1 MINQIN
7 YYFFVSIIGK
17 VQNLCTHVLTSSVQA
32 EHWTQCMLIASN
44 QLGAGV
50 SKDIRAYE
58 VKL

>member
-50 SKDIRAYE
+50 SKDIRA
-58 VKL
+58 L